1 MSSYYFAIIGT
12 RDNPI
17 YELELSSFKS
27 SAKSVPGESQFS
39 PKIKEL
45 LPFITNSSLDLIE
58 DAQWTTGGFH
68 LGKVD
73 SFYGLLVSAFV
84 TQGNIKFVLCCD
96 SAGSGG
102 VESVLLGSK
111 HDDGVIKQF
120 FVETY
125 DYYVKALLN
134 PFYSVN
140 DPLVSPDFDYRIKSL
155 ARKYL

>member
-58 DAQWTTGGFH
+58 DAQWTTGSFH

-73 SFYGLLVSAFV
+73 SLYGLQVSAFI
-84 TQGNIKFVLCCD
+84 TQGNIKFVLCYD
-96 SAGSGG
+96 SAATG
-102 VESVLLGSK
+102 VESLSGNK

-125 DYYVKALLN
+125 DYYVKALLS